1 MRTYAEHEFMPVG
14 QGLFAT
20 GNIGQTRDQAP
31 RFRWVYDCGTL
42 SESALVENALE
53 RLETDVKS
61 HSAGKPSLDLVA
73 ISHFDTDH
81 LSGLAD
87 LLTRFRVETLMLPF
101 THLAQRLRHMFSQR
115 PYTAKANRAYYIDP
129 IGTILAMEGA
139 DIGQILLV
147 PPSTGEAIP
156 DQSDQPIPPRPPR
169 QLGDDN
175 RRGREELLFEEGNVY
190 EEDDRAELDAM
201 LASAAPR
208 HVPLRLMR
216 ANSAATYDGV
226 WEFVPYNEPKSRSKA
241 SVDFLRKVEA
251 KRLTLLSSPSL
262 TARTVAIADLKNAY
276 DAYFGNSAK
285 ARNVI
290 SLFLYSGSIGQHIE
304 SLLVGKQPLKKV
316 ARKCMWGCPVCWG
329 DWFDAVLLPL
339 ADRANGVL
347 YTGDGYMNKPRRWQE
362 LRHHFGNQRIGCL
375 VALQVMHHGAR
386 GNWFPGVANLIHPT
400 VSVFSSDPKRG
411 TKLKKTGKGSSPAK
425 SAKKPHESH
434 PHAEVLRDFSGYHP
448 LQADKLKGVQMLTI
462 YR

>member
-1 MRTYAEHEFMPVG
+1 MNTFAEHEFMPVG

-20 GNIGQTRDQAP
+20 GNIGQSSDQAP

-42 SESALVENALE
+42 SESALVENGLD
-53 RLETDVKS
+53 RLEVDVKS

-101 THLAQRLRHMFSQR
+101 THLAQRLRHMFSLR
-115 PYTAKANRAYYIDP
+115 SYTAKANRAYYIDP
-129 IGTILAMEGA
+129 IGTILAMEGV

-147 PPSTGEAIP
+147 PPSTGEPVP
-156 DQSDQPIPPRPPR
+156 DQPDRPIAPRPPR

-175 RRGREELLFEEGNVY
+175 RRGREMLLFDEGSLDEE
-190 EEDDRAELDAM
+190 EDRAELDAM
-201 LASAAPR
+201 RASAASR

-216 ANSAATYDGV
+216 ANSSATYDGV

-251 KRLTLLSSPSL
+251 KRLALLSSPSL

-276 DAYFGNSAK
+276 DAHFGDSAK
-285 ARNVI
+285 ARNII
-290 SLFLYSGSIGQHIE
+290 SLFLYSGPIGQHIHT
-304 SLLVGKQPLKKV
+304 LLVGEQPLKKV
-316 ARKCMWGCPVCWG
+316 TRNCEWGCPVCWG
-329 DWFDAVLLPL
+329 NWFDAVRLSL

-347 YTGDGYMNKPRRWQE
+347 YTGDGYINKPRRWQE
-362 LRHHFGNQRIGCL
+362 LSHHFGDQRIGCL
-375 VALQVMHHGAR
+375 AALQVMHHGAR
-386 GNWFPGVANLIHPT
+386 GNWFKGVADLIHPT
-400 VSVFSSDPKRG
+400 MSVFSSDPERG
-411 TKLKKTGKGSSPAK
+411 SKLKKKGKGSSPANP
-425 SAKKPHESH
+425 AKKPHESH
-434 PHAEVLRDFSGYHP
+434 PHTEVLRDFSGYHP
-448 LQADKLKGVQMLTI
+448 LQADKLKGVQFLIT

>member
-1 MRTYAEHEFMPVG
+1 MSTFAEHEFMPVG

-20 GNIGQTRDQAP
+20 GTIGQTDDQAP

-42 SESALVENALE
+42 SGSALVENGLD
-53 RLETDVKS
+53 RLEADVKR

-87 LLTRFRVETLMLPF
+87 LLTRFRVGTLMLPF
-101 THLAQRLRHMFSQR
+101 THLAHRLRHMFSQR

-129 IGTILAMEGA
+129 IGTILAMEGV

-147 PPSTGEAIP
+147 PPSTGEPVP
-156 DQSDQPIPPRPPR
+156 DQPDQPIAPRPPR
-169 QLGDDN
+169 ELGDDS
-175 RRGREELLFEEGNVY
+175 RRGREGLLFDEGNVY
-190 EEDDRAELDAM
+190 EADDRAELDAM
-201 LASAAPR
+201 RASAAPR

-216 ANSAATYDGV
+216 ADSAATYDGV

-276 DAYFGNSAK
+276 DAHFGDSAK

-290 SLFLYSGSIGQHIE
+290 SLFLYSGSIGQRLHTL
-304 SLLVGKQPLKKV
+304 SVGEQPLKKV
-316 ARKCMWGCPVCWG
+316 DRNCMWGCPVCWR
-329 DWFDAVLLPL
+329 DWFDAERLPW
-339 ADRANGVL
+339 AGRASGVL
-347 YTGDGYMNKPRRWQE
+347 YTGDGYVNKPRRWQE
-362 LRHHFGNQRIGCL
+362 LRHHFGDQRIGCL
-375 VALQVMHHGAR
+375 AALQVMHHGAR
-386 GNWFPGVANLIHPT
+386 GNWFPGVADLIHPT
-400 VSVFSSDPKRG
+400 VSVFSSDPERG
-411 TKLKKTGKGSSPAK
+411 TKLKKTGKGSSPANP
-425 SAKKPHESH
+425 AKKPHESH
-434 PHAEVLRDFSGYHP
+434 PHAEVLRDFRWYHP
-448 LQADKLKGVQMLTI
+448 LQADKLKGVQILTT